1 MHPIV
6 TMSPEEKPRLLLLN
20 SCFLTAFPL
29 FQNSFTSL
37 ISNCFLF
44 RTEGQSRRL
53 KPFSTNQ
60 KQVTQGFLYPGGP
73 CRVLLGFSPLFS
85 LILLNPEGARWQ
97 ERVNKVL
104 EREINPKLKQKDP
117 VSIIN
122 MCCFVCGNLLQEQQE
137 TKTIEY
143 SPPFSA
149 ESFIPLATKYPGQ
162 KLQVS

>member
-85 LILLNPEGARWQ
+85 LILLNPEQSRD
-97 ERVNKVL
+97 EPKKRRKVL
-104 EREINPKLKQKDP
+104 ERLVIN
-117 VSIIN
+117 
-122 MCCFVCGNLLQEQQE
+122 
-137 TKTIEY
+137 
-143 SPPFSA
+143 SA
-149 ESFIPLATKYPGQ
+149 EEFDFREDSVFTMRFYYFPYFVDEKIETQMNLF
-162 KLQVS
+162 LF